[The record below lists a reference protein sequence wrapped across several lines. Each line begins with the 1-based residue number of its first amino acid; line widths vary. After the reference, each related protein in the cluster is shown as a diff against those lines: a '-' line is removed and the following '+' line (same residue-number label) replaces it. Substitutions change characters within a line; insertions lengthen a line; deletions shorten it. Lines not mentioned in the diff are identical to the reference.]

1 MEFSREIKLTSIGS
15 IVVSE
20 NGSSV
25 ILLES
30 LNGSEEGSD
39 DLGILDVGR
48 SGSNL
53 LEDLSE
59 RRSSEPL
66 LSSSEIDED
75 ENGRSK
81 IGSELRS
88 PGEGDVLDGSE
99 GGDDDRDGRGDFSS
113 VSSLVV
119 PLHLHGHG
127 VLSDGDSD
135 SESGAELHSD
145 GLDGF
150 VETSGLSRVGS
161 GGHPEK
167 ERRGRGGKTRQSRV
181 SSIESDKREPR
192 EGEEFK

>member
-1 MEFSREIKLTSIGS
+1 MVG
-15 IVVSE
+15 E
-20 NGSSV
+20 NGSGV

-30 LNGSEEGSD
+30 LNGSEERSN
-39 DLGILDVGR
+39 DLGILNVGR

-75 ENGRSK
+75 ENGRSDV
-81 IGSELRS
+81 GSELRS

-99 GGDDDRDGRGDFSS
+99 GGDDDRDGGGDFSS

-119 PLHLHGHG
+119 PLHLHGHR

-135 SESGAELHSD
+135 SESWAELHSD

-150 VETSGLSRVGS
+150 VETGGLSMVGS
-161 GGHPEK
+161 GRHPDRKEK
-167 ERRGRGGKTRQSRV
+167 EGTRGETRQLRFSR
-181 SSIESDKREPR
+181 IDRDEAKARESRTS
-192 EGEEFK
+192 EELTSWPKA